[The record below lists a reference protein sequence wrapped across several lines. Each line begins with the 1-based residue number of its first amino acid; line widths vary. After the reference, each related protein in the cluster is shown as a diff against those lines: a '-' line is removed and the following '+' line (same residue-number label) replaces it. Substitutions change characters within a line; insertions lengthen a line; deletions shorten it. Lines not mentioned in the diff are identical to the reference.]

1 MRPGEAAV
9 AEVEGEMLMVIVTV
23 VMAAVIA
30 AALFGLVQNITPTKI
45 TAIIVDRNES
55 DYLILTNYGG
65 KDIES
70 LEGLYVLGDVTP
82 GPLPITELGQTTAL
96 KLTSKNAHVMVIGNF
111 TGNTTQVLLD
121 TNV

>member
-1 MRPGEAAV
+1 MQPGEAAA

-30 AALFGLVQNITPTKI
+30 AAIFGVVQSISPTKI

-70 LEGLYVLGDVTP
+70 LESLYVLGDVTP
-82 GPLPITELGQTTAL
+82 GPVAITELGQRAAL
-96 KLTSKNAHVMVIGNF
+96 KLTSKNARVMVIGNF
-111 TGNTTQVLLD
+111 TDNTTQVLLD

>member
-1 MRPGEAAV
+1 
-9 AEVEGEMLMVIVTV
+9 MLMVIVTV
-23 VMAAVIA
+23 VMVAVIA
-30 AALFGLVQNITPTKI
+30 AALFGLVQNITPAKI

-70 LEGLYVLGDVTP
+70 LEGLYVLGDVVP
-82 GPLPITELGQTTAL
+82 GPLPITKLGQTTAL